1 MNLFARLSENE
12 RLDYFVE
19 TGQRMGLSPQ
29 MVEKDFWV
37 CWVLEKLFSL
47 DDVGPTLIFKG
58 GTSLSKAYSLI
69 ERFSEDVDLSIDRA
83 SLGFAGTDCDPE
95 ADIGSNERK
104 RRIERLREACQ
115 MRIVNHLMPALASV
129 VAISLGT
136 TEGWKLTID
145 ESDPDAQTLLYAY
158 PTTTKADRDR
168 YIRPEVK
175 IEMGARSDHWPS
187 EQTTIASYT
196 ALHFSAAF
204 ESPSFQVKVLAPERT
219 FWEKATLL
227 HAEYHR
233 PADKTTPNRLSRHYY
248 DQARLIEAGLG
259 EKATINLELLDRW
272 FGTR

>member
-115 MRIVNHLMPALASV
+115 TRIVDHLMPALASV
-129 VAISLGT
+129 VTTSLGT
-136 TEGWKLTID
+136 TEGW
-145 ESDPDAQTLLYAY
+145 
-158 PTTTKADRDR
+158 
-168 YIRPEVK
+168 
-175 IEMGARSDHWPS
+175 G
-187 EQTTIASYT
+187 
-196 ALHFSAAF
+196 
-204 ESPSFQVKVLAPERT
+204 
-219 FWEKATLL
+219 
-227 HAEYHR
+227 
-233 PADKTTPNRLSRHYY
+233 
-248 DQARLIEAGLG
+248 
-259 EKATINLELLDRW
+259 
-272 FGTR
+272 